1 MKLSLKI
8 YLLLLLP
15 LCAKSQSIQK
25 LDSLHHALKTAEN
38 DSVRME
44 LLNGLYLYYAE
55 SNRDSAMFFTDLALA
70 KSKEIK
76 QPLWTA
82 YILINKA
89 YLLQKQGNLSLSFKL
104 LNESMSILKDE
115 KSEESFFFPAN
126 LKTGWHNPHEGRLI
140 LIGGVFHN
148 LGNTYRQAGNPEKA
162 ISSYKEV
169 IRITEEN
176 KEKHSFLHASMNIG
190 AIYFELNQLDSAMLY
205 AENAIKFSN
214 SSGNKTYQ
222 GIMLKT
228 MGDIYSK
235 QNQLDSAKYYYWR
248 SIIVSREQNNVT
260 SEIAANIALAQL
272 YEGIAQTDSML
283 YYAKAGFRMSS
294 GLKSGA
300 QIASSAELISTAF
313 KRKGNPD
320 SALTYLSISKKM
332 ADSLNKVRTEKLM
345 EFQNIG
351 FEEQMQLEKTAQE
364 SVAYKNKIRTGL
376 LLGGL
381 TVFSLIAIILYRNN
395 RQKQNA
401 NKILETTLTNLKQ
414 AQSQLIQ
421 SEKMASL
428 GELTAGIAHEIQN
441 PLNFVNNFSEL
452 SNELIE
458 EMQEEMDKGNSDEVK
473 NIVADIRNNLEKI
486 NLHGKRADAIVKGM
500 LQHSRTTIGEKQP
513 TDINALAEE
522 YLRLAYHGFRAKDKT
537 FNATLKTDFD
547 PSVGKI
553 DIIPQ
558 DIGRVMLN
566 LINNAF
572 YAVEE
577 KKQQQSEHFEPTV
590 SVSTRK
596 SGDKVIIS
604 VKDNG
609 NGIPQKILDKIFQ
622 PFFTTKPTGQGT
634 GLGLSL
640 SYDIVKAHGGELR
653 VETKEG
659 KGSEFIIHLP
669 IV

>member
-1 MKLSLKI
+1 M
-8 YLLLLLP
+8 LP
-15 LCAKSQSIQK
+15 LCAKSQLIQK
-25 LDSLHHALKTAEN
+25 LDSLHYSLKTAEN

-70 KSKEIK
+70 KSKEIN

-89 YLLQKQGNLSLSFKL
+89 YLLQRQGNLSLPFKL
-104 LNESMSILKDE
+104 LNESMSIAKDE
-115 KSEESFFFPAN
+115 KSEENVFFPAS
-126 LKTGWHNPHEGRLI
+126 LKSSWHNPHEGRLYI
-140 LIGGVFHN
+140 LGGVFHN

-162 ISSYKEV
+162 ILCYKEV

-176 KEKHSFLHASMNIG
+176 KEKNSFLHASMNIG
-190 AIYFELNQLDSAMLY
+190 AIYLELNQLDSAILY
-205 AENAIKFSN
+205 SRNAIKFSN
-214 SSGNKTYQ
+214 SSGSKTYQ
-222 GIMLKT
+222 GIILKI

-235 QNQLDSAKYYYWR
+235 QNQLDSAKFYYWR

-272 YEGIAQTDSML
+272 YEGIAQTDSMF

-294 GLKSGA
+294 GLKAGA
-300 QIASSAELISTAF
+300 QMASSAELISTAF

-351 FEEQMQLEKTAQE
+351 FEDQMQLEKAAQE
-364 SVAYKNKIRTGL
+364 SVAYKNKVRTIGLITGL
-376 LLGGL
+376 GLLSIL
-381 TVFSLIAIILYRNN
+381 AFVFYRNN
-395 RQKQNA
+395 RQRQKA
-401 NKILETTLTNLKQ
+401 NIVLREQKDKVESALQELKST
-414 AQSQLIQ
+414 QSQLIQ

-458 EMQEEMDKGNSDEVK
+458 EMQEEMERGNSDEVK

-500 LQHSRTTIGEKQP
+500 LEHSRTTSGEKQP
-513 TDINALAEE
+513 TDINALADQ
-522 YLRLAYHGFRAKDKT
+522 YLRLAYQGLLAKDKN
-537 FNATLKTDFD
+537 FNLIMKTAFDDFI
-547 PSVGKI
+547 GNI
-553 DIIPQ
+553 NIIPQ
-558 DIGRVMLN
+558 DIGRVLLN
-566 LINNAF
+566 LFNNAF
-572 YAVEE
+572 YALSAEA
-577 KKQQQSEHFEPTV
+577 KAKAGYGYEPTILLK
-590 SVSTRK
+590 TRK
-596 SGDKVIIS
+596 LEDKIEIIVRDNGGGIPEKLLDKV
-604 VKDNG
+604 
-609 NGIPQKILDKIFQ
+609 FQ

-640 SYDIVKAHGGELR
+640 SYDIIKAHQGTISIRNDPGE
-653 VETKEG
+653 G
-659 KGSEFIIHLP
+659 AEFIITLP
-669 IV
+669 INA